1 MKNNLLTN
9 ILIAPNVISKEGV
22 AFIMEH
28 AKRQKKVD
36 LSVFDPEQS
45 NQTKNTKF
53 SVDKKVRDTQMIDLE
68 DIAGEIIDLFRNVVT
83 NVINPFYEFE
93 VKDSELPQLL
103 HYGVDG
109 HYMPHCDGES
119 LWKPPGNEPL
129 IWRKSTD
136 RDLSTV
142 LFLNDE
148 FEGGDFVFPELRVRV
163 RPEPGMLVCFPST
176 HEYLHGVEPV
186 TKGTRYSIVNWMTV
200 KGFPSMEDE
209 TNMINH
215 KYNIGIDKPISN
227 KKEKT
232 WLST

>member
-142 LFLNDE
+142 LFLNDD
-148 FEGGDFVFPELRVRV
+148 FEGGDFVFPEFRVRV

-215 KYNIGIDKPISN
+215 KYNIGVDKPIAN
-227 KKEKT
+227 KKDKT

>member
-22 AFIMEH
+22 AFIIEH
-28 AKRQKKVD
+28 AKRQKKED

-45 NQTKNTKF
+45 NKSKDTKF

-68 DIAGEIIDLFRNVVT
+68 DIASEIIDLYRNVVL

-103 HYGVDG
+103 HYGIDG

-142 LFLNDE
+142 LFLNDD

-209 TNMINH
+209 TQMINH

>member
-1 MKNNLLTN
+1 
-9 ILIAPNVISKEGV
+9 
-22 AFIMEH
+22 
-28 AKRQKKVD
+28 
-36 LSVFDPEQS
+36 
-45 NQTKNTKF
+45 
-53 SVDKKVRDTQMIDLE
+53 MIDLE

-142 LFLNDE
+142 LFLNDD
-148 FEGGDFVFPELRVRV
+148 FEGGDFVFPELNRRVW
-163 RPEPGMLVCFPST
+163 EPGDFILHLTGYETEPRTNLINQMSFFTGGKIVAWNRDREKIYFRPLEDLKDVKIVLLSQERKELINWDFNELANSVIYFLVIEENMDLT
-176 HEYLHGVEPV
+176 
-186 TKGTRYSIVNWMTV
+186 
-200 KGFPSMEDE
+200 GFVLEAKSGEKKISSYRPSMQ
-209 TNMINH
+209 H
-215 KYNIGIDKPISN
+215 KRKA
-227 KKEKT
+227 
-232 WLST
+232 

>member
-22 AFIMEH
+22 AFIIEH
-28 AKRQKKVD
+28 AKRQQKED

-45 NQTKNTKF
+45 NKSGNTKF

-68 DIAGEIIDLFRNVVT
+68 DIASEIIDLYRNVVT

-103 HYGVDG
+103 HYGIDG

-142 LFLNDE
+142 LFLNDD
-148 FEGGDFVFPELRVRV
+148 FEGGDFVFPELKVRV

-215 KYNIGIDKPISN
+215 KYNIGVDKPISN

>member
-1 MKNNLLTN
+1 MTNGILTN

-22 AFIMEH
+22 AFIINH
-28 AKRQKKVD
+28 AKKQKKVD

-45 NQTKNTKF
+45 NKSKDTKF

-68 DIAGEIIDLFRNVVT
+68 DIASEIIDLYRNVVT

-93 VKDSELPQLL
+93 IKDSELPQLL
-103 HYGVDG
+103 HYGIDG

-119 LWKPPGNEPL
+119 LWKPPGNESL

-142 LFLNDE
+142 LFLNDD

-176 HEYLHGVEPV
+176 HEYLHGVEPI

>member
-22 AFIMEH
+22 AFIIEH
-28 AKRQKKVD
+28 AKRQLKED

-53 SVDKKVRDTQMIDLE
+53 SVDKKIRDTQMLDLE

-142 LFLNDE
+142 LFLNND
-148 FEGGDFVFPELRVRV
+148 FEGGDFIFPELRIRI

-176 HEYLHGVEPV
+176 HEYLHGVEPI
-186 TKGTRYSIVNWMTV
+186 THGNRYSIVNWMTIT
-200 KGFPSMEDE
+200 GFPSMQEE
-209 TNMINH
+209 EIVIND
-215 KYNIGIDKPISN
+215 KYNITV

>member
-1 MKNNLLTN
+1 MPRDRKK
-9 ILIAPNVISKEGV
+9 LIYLYLI
-22 AFIMEH
+22 
-28 AKRQKKVD
+28 Q
-36 LSVFDPEQS
+36 QS

-68 DIAGEIIDLFRNVVT
+68 DIASEIIDLFRNVVT

-142 LFLNDE
+142 LFLNDD
-148 FEGGDFVFPELRVRV
+148 FEGGDFVFPEFRVRV

-215 KYNIGIDKPISN
+215 KYNIGVDKPISN

>member
-28 AKRQKKVD
+28 AKSQRKED

-45 NQTKNTKF
+45 NKSGNTKF

-68 DIAGEIIDLFRNVVT
+68 DIAGEIIDLYRNVVT

-103 HYGVDG
+103 HYGIDG

-148 FEGGDFVFPELRVRV
+148 FEGGDFVFPELKVRV

>member
-1 MKNNLLTN
+1 MKNNPLTN

-22 AFIMEH
+22 EFIMNH
-28 AKRQKKVD
+28 AKRQKQVD

-45 NQTKNTKF
+45 NKTGSTKF
-53 SVDKKVRDTQMIDLE
+53 SVDKKVRDTQMLDLE
-68 DIAGEIIDLFRNVVT
+68 DIADEIIDLYRNIVM

-93 VKDSELPQLL
+93 IKDSELPQLL
-103 HYGVDG
+103 HYGTDG
-109 HYMPHCDGES
+109 HYLPHCDGES

-142 LFLNDE
+142 LFLNDD
-148 FEGGDFVFPELRVRV
+148 FEGGDFVFPELKVRV

-186 TKGTRYSIVNWMTV
+186 TRGHRYSMVNWMTV
-200 KGFPSMEDE
+200 KGFPSMEEE
-209 TNMINH
+209 TTMINH
-215 KYNIGIDKPISN
+215 KYNIGVDKPIAN
-227 KKEKT
+227 KKDKT

>member
-22 AFIMEH
+22 AFIIEH
-28 AKRQKKVD
+28 AKRQKKED

-45 NQTKNTKF
+45 NKSGNTKF

-68 DIAGEIIDLFRNVVT
+68 DIAGEIIDLYRNVVT

-93 VKDSELPQLL
+93 IKDSELPQLL
-103 HYGVDG
+103 HYGIDG

-142 LFLNDE
+142 LFLNDD

-186 TKGTRYSIVNWMTV
+186 TKGTRYSMVNWMTV
-200 KGFPSMEDE
+200 KGFPSIEDE

>member
-1 MKNNLLTN
+1 MKNNPLTN

-22 AFIMEH
+22 AFIIEH
-28 AKRQKKVD
+28 AKRQKKED

-45 NQTKNTKF
+45 NKSGNTKF

-68 DIAGEIIDLFRNVVT
+68 DIASEIIDLYRNVVT

-103 HYGVDG
+103 HYGIDG

-142 LFLNDE
+142 LFLNND
-148 FEGGDFVFPELRVRV
+148 FEGGDFIFPELRIRI

-215 KYNIGIDKPISN
+215 KYNI
-227 KKEKT
+227 
-232 WLST
+232 

>member
-22 AFIMEH
+22 AFIIEH
-28 AKRQKKVD
+28 AKSQRKED

-45 NQTKNTKF
+45 NKSGNTKF

-68 DIAGEIIDLFRNVVT
+68 DIASEIIDLYRNVVT

-103 HYGVDG
+103 HYGIDG

-142 LFLNDE
+142 LFLNDD
-148 FEGGDFVFPELRVRV
+148 FEGGDFVFPELKVRV

>member
-22 AFIMEH
+22 AFIIEH
-28 AKRQKKVD
+28 AKRQKKED

-45 NQTKNTKF
+45 NKSGNTKF
-53 SVDKKVRDTQMIDLE
+53 SVDKKIRDTQMIDLE
-68 DIAGEIIDLFRNVVT
+68 DIASEIIDLYRNVVT

-103 HYGVDG
+103 HYGIDG

-142 LFLNDE
+142 LFLNDD

-186 TKGTRYSIVNWMTV
+186 TKGTRYSMVNWMTV

-209 TNMINH
+209 TQMINT
-215 KYNIGIDKPISN
+215 KYNIGGNTPISN

>member
-1 MKNNLLTN
+1 
-9 ILIAPNVISKEGV
+9 
-22 AFIMEH
+22 
-28 AKRQKKVD
+28 
-36 LSVFDPEQS
+36 
-45 NQTKNTKF
+45 
-53 SVDKKVRDTQMIDLE
+53 MIDLE
-68 DIAGEIIDLFRNVVT
+68 DIASEIIDLFRNVVT

-142 LFLNDE
+142 LFLNDD
-148 FEGGDFVFPELRVRV
+148 FEGGDFVFPEFRVRV

-215 KYNIGIDKPISN
+215 KYNIGVDKPISN

>member
-9 ILIAPNVISKEGV
+9 ILIVPNVISSEGV
-22 AFIMEH
+22 AFIMDH
-28 AKRQKKVD
+28 ARKQKQVD

-45 NQTKNTKF
+45 NKTNSTKF
-53 SVDKKVRDTQMIDLE
+53 SVDKKVRDTQMIDME
-68 DIAGEIIDLFRNVVT
+68 DIASEIIDLYRNIVM

-93 VKDSELPQLL
+93 IKDSELPQLL
-103 HYGVDG
+103 HYGIEG

-142 LFLNDE
+142 LFLNDD
-148 FEGGDFVFPELRVRV
+148 FEGGDFVFPDLKVRV

-176 HEYLHGVEPV
+176 HQYLHGVEPI
-186 TKGTRYSIVNWMTV
+186 TSGHRYSMVNWMTV
-200 KGFPSMEDE
+200 KGFPSMEEE
-209 TNMINH
+209 TAMIND
-215 KYNIGIDKPISN
+215 KYNIGSN
-227 KKEKT
+227 KPMINKKDKT

>member
-22 AFIMEH
+22 AFIIEH

-45 NQTKNTKF
+45 NKSKDTKF

-68 DIAGEIIDLFRNVVT
+68 DIASEIIDLYRNVVT

-103 HYGVDG
+103 HYGIDG

-119 LWKPPGNEPL
+119 LWKPPGNESL

-215 KYNIGIDKPISN
+215 KYNIGGNNPIAN

>member
-22 AFIMEH
+22 AFIIEH
-28 AKRQKKVD
+28 AKRQKKED

-45 NQTKNTKF
+45 NKSGNTKF
-53 SVDKKVRDTQMIDLE
+53 SVDKKIRDTQMIDLE
-68 DIAGEIIDLFRNVVT
+68 DIASEIIDLYRNVVL

-103 HYGVDG
+103 HYGIDG

-200 KGFPSMEDE
+200 KGFPSMEEE
-209 TNMINH
+209 TQMINT
-215 KYNIGIDKPISN
+215 KYNIGGNTPIAN

>member
-28 AKRQKKVD
+28 AKRQQKED

-45 NQTKNTKF
+45 NKSGNTKF
-53 SVDKKVRDTQMIDLE
+53 SVDKKVRDTQMLDLE
-68 DIAGEIIDLFRNVVT
+68 DIASEIIDLYRNVVT

-103 HYGVDG
+103 HYGIDG

-142 LFLNDE
+142 LFLNDD
-148 FEGGDFVFPELRVRV
+148 FEGGDFVFPELKVRV

>member
-1 MKNNLLTN
+1 
-9 ILIAPNVISKEGV
+9 
-22 AFIMEH
+22 
-28 AKRQKKVD
+28 
-36 LSVFDPEQS
+36 
-45 NQTKNTKF
+45 
-53 SVDKKVRDTQMIDLE
+53 MIDLE
-68 DIAGEIIDLFRNVVT
+68 DIAGEIIDLYRNVVT

-103 HYGVDG
+103 HYGIDG

-119 LWKPPGNEPL
+119 LWKPPGNESL

-142 LFLNDE
+142 LFLNDD

-176 HEYLHGVEPV
+176 HEYLHGVEPI

-209 TNMINH
+209 INMINH

>member
-53 SVDKKVRDTQMIDLE
+53 SVDKKVRDTQMLDLE

>member
-22 AFIMEH
+22 AFIIEH
-28 AKRQKKVD
+28 AKRQQKED

-45 NQTKNTKF
+45 NKSGNTKF

-68 DIAGEIIDLFRNVVT
+68 DIAGEIIDLYRNVVT

-103 HYGVDG
+103 HYGIDG

-142 LFLNDE
+142 LFLNDD
-148 FEGGDFVFPELRVRV
+148 FEGGDFVFPELKVRV

>member
-22 AFIMEH
+22 AFIIEH
-28 AKRQKKVD
+28 AKRQKKED

-45 NQTKNTKF
+45 NKSVNTKF
-53 SVDKKVRDTQMIDLE
+53 SVDKMIRDTQMIDLE
-68 DIAGEIIDLFRNVVT
+68 DIASEIIDLYRNVVT

-103 HYGVDG
+103 HYGIDG

-142 LFLNDE
+142 LFLNDD

-186 TKGTRYSIVNWMTV
+186 TKGTRYSMVNWMTV

-209 TNMINH
+209 TQMINT
-215 KYNIGIDKPISN
+215 KYNIGGNTPISN

>member
-22 AFIMEH
+22 AFIIEH
-28 AKRQKKVD
+28 AKRQKKED

-45 NQTKNTKF
+45 NKSGNTKF

-68 DIAGEIIDLFRNVVT
+68 DIAGEIIDLYRNVVT

-103 HYGVDG
+103 HYGIDG

-142 LFLNDE
+142 LFLNDD

-200 KGFPSMEDE
+200 KGFPSMEEE
-209 TNMINH
+209 TQMINH

>member
-22 AFIMEH
+22 AFIIEH
-28 AKRQKKVD
+28 AKRQQKED

-45 NQTKNTKF
+45 NKSGNTKF

-68 DIAGEIIDLFRNVVT
+68 DIASEIIDLYRNVVT

-103 HYGVDG
+103 HYGIDG

-148 FEGGDFVFPELRVRV
+148 FEGGDFVFPELKVRV

-200 KGFPSMEDE
+200 KGFPSMEEE

>member
-22 AFIMEH
+22 AFIIEH
-28 AKRQKKVD
+28 AKRQQKED

-45 NQTKNTKF
+45 NKSGNTKF

-68 DIAGEIIDLFRNVVT
+68 DIASEIIDLYRNVVT

-103 HYGVDG
+103 HYGIDG

>member
-28 AKRQKKVD
+28 AKSQRKED

-45 NQTKNTKF
+45 NKSGNTKF

-68 DIAGEIIDLFRNVVT
+68 DIASEIIDLFRNVVT

-142 LFLNDE
+142 LFLNDD
-148 FEGGDFVFPELRVRV
+148 FEGGDFVFPELKVRV

-200 KGFPSMEDE
+200 KGFPSMADE